1 MLAGELV
8 DEDKVHLA
16 ITNYP
21 ASDGVGLTLI
31 HKEFP
36 SAVAAQEYFEK
47 VLAKALKV
55 TERGE
60 KKDTAGK
67 VVGKRATAVVPTGK
81 PDEPFPAILLTYALN
96 PAGNSIC
103 GKAATKSP
111 RKVLRSPPRAHH
123 F

>member
-1 MLAGELV
+1 VLVGELL
-8 DEDKVHLA
+8 DEDKVHLG
-16 ITNYP
+16 ITDFV

-31 HKEFP
+31 ENEFP

-81 PDEPFPAILLTYALN
+81 PDEPFPAILLTYGRDFYEIESVSSHDSRIMEMRLTSRN
-96 PAGNSIC
+96 
-103 GKAATKSP
+103 
-111 RKVLRSPPRAHH
+111 
-123 F
+123 